1 MRALAAIFL
10 IFNLAFCEANS
21 TLSAAHTRLE
31 SNASSA
37 ASEKKDENS
46 KLSASL
52 KDQIRVIDDEIK
64 NNIWVS
70 RFSNFIGYQNLQKQ
84 SSQLEAELNSL
95 SS

>member
-21 TLSAAHTRLE
+21 TPSAAHTRLE

-64 NNIWVS
+64 NNIWIS
-70 RFSNFIGYQNLQKQ
+70 RFSNFIRYQNL
-84 SSQLEAELNSL
+84 
-95 SS
+95 

>member
-46 KLSASL
+46 KLSALLTLILKIISVSL
-52 KDQIRVIDDEIK
+52 AFKISSDKKIYK
-64 NNIWVS
+64 
-70 RFSNFIGYQNLQKQ
+70 SNPA
-84 SSQLEAELNSL
+84 SSKRS
-95 SS
+95 